1 MERVTL
7 LWMLCHCIEEV
18 RRADNRLRVN
28 IWRELS
34 TTLTLSNTLT
44 ILTILWHN
52 GSIVVISNTLTILTL
67 LYQTHWQYLQCSI
80 KHIYNTYN
88 TLSNTLTI
96 LTILY
101 QTHWQY
107 LQYSIKHIDNV
118 YNTLSNTLTIFA
130 ILYPPHW
137 QYLQYSIKYSGNA
150 YNTLLN
156 TLTIL
161 TIPWHS
167 IKRNDS
173 ILVTSNTVTILTIFT
188 KYKTQYSQ
196 SKPHYLDLLRR
207 FTDKSLKLT
216 KNDLSYFCG
225 HGDKYTVQ

>member
-7 LWMLCHCIEEV
+7 LWMLCHGIEEV

-52 GSIVVISNTLTILTL
+52 GSIVVVSNTLLILTL
-67 LYQTHWQYLQCSI
+67 LYQTHWQYLQ
-80 KHIYNTYN
+80 
-88 TLSNTLTI
+88 
-96 LTILY
+96 
-101 QTHWQY
+101 
-107 LQYSIKHIDNV
+107 
-118 YNTLSNTLTIFA
+118 
-130 ILYPPHW
+130 
-137 QYLQYSIKYSGNA
+137 YSIKYSDNA